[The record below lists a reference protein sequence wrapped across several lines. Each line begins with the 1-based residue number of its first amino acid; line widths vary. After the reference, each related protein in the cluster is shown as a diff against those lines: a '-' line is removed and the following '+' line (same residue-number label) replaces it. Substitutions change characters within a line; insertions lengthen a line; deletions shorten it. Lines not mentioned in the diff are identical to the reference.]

1 MFRYALATTLAVAL
15 NASAIGAQP
24 GFVPASYV
32 SGGLPAIPVL
42 AVSGGEVFLEVL
54 VADDGHVDSVNTL
67 RTTPPFTDAVISA
80 VRGWRFKPAAE
91 AIAPLTGQ
99 GEAPARP
106 VKGSVFVAAMF
117 APPALYA
124 PTLGQPPRDVASPSA
139 ETPGAI
145 VANAAGYP
153 LRALGDGMVLVE
165 VAINGAGAVT
175 GARVVLSS
183 PAFDAA
189 AVAAA
194 RSWLFV
200 GARRGGSGVPALAY
214 LMFAFRAPVT
224 GLPEAF

>member
-1 MFRYALATTLAVAL
+1 MCRYALATTLAAAL
-15 NASAIGAQP
+15 SASTAGAQP

-54 VADDGHVDSVNTL
+54 VADDGHVDSMKTL
-67 RTTPPFTDAVISA
+67 RTTPPFTDAVVSA

-91 AIAPLTGQ
+91 AIAPLAGQ
-99 GEAPARP
+99 GAAPARP
-106 VKGSVFVAAMF
+106 VKGSVLVAAVF
-117 APPALYA
+117 APPSLNV

-145 VANAAGYP
+145 VANPASYP
-153 LRALGDGMVLVE
+153 LRALGDGTVLVE
-165 VAINGAGAVT
+165 VSISGAGAVT
-175 GARVVLSS
+175 AARVVVSS

-189 AVAAA
+189 AVVAA

-200 GARRGGSGVPALAY
+200 GARRGGTGVPALAY
-214 LMFAFRAPVT
+214 LMFSFRAPVT
-224 GLPEAF
+224 GLP